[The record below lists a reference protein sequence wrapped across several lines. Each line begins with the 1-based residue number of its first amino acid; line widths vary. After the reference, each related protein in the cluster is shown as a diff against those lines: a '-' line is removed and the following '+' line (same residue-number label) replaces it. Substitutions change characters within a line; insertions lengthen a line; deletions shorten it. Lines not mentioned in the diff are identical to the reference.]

1 MADGENDKPSS
12 GASSTLGSGKD
23 LLFGWLV
30 GRAAADLGLAQ
41 ALAASEAQRIE
52 QFKRLEESLLA
63 QIRDLQN
70 QPNIGADADMFAAE
84 LLTAKSQFDN
94 VSERLGRLEMMT
106 QQAVQ
111 SRDQLKS
118 EAALLQAEIER
129 QKDLLRAQQDRFQ
142 DVEHNLAAKF
152 QDLAQQ
158 IRSQPEGT
166 NNTDTKLEDLRLELR
181 NMADQVARTEF
192 SAQQMTAQWSNEIE
206 RAASEVKGSNA
217 ALRAELF
224 EHLQKLQTA
233 APVVSGIQEN
243 VEKRFGELRRELGEN
258 TATRINV
265 EVQGLRAELQSVMQ
279 RLESLSLA
287 GTPQVDLN
295 AEREHWQREGNEIL
309 SARLHKLTEE
319 ISDKLH
325 EIAGAKVDR
334 EDFQMELGA
343 LAERI
348 ARSEQS
354 TLQTANGLKHE
365 LSSIQAGLSRQQ
377 QQQQATEAVIKGVE
391 ETIRA
396 KFAEIQNYLVQQQGS
411 LQIREDFS
419 TELKVEMQTLAQ
431 RLGAVESTAHH
442 THALMVNE
450 NQQTAQLREGFRAD
464 LADLRGRL
472 DERPPLDAV
481 IEQIEDNLDVRTREL
496 QNQLAQ
502 TALAVDR
509 REHDFRDFGAQLQTV
524 NQKMAQLETV
534 IRATQSTGA
543 NQSKET
549 VAAPVDLSAL
559 RLGAGDRR
567 GSVVPRLGS
576 APLGAHG
583 VVNESGGS
591 EESPSAGGKDQI
603 SQLHERISADIERAR
618 AELREKSG
626 RWKVR
631 R

>member
-70 QPNIGADADMFAAE
+70 QPNIGADVDMFAAE
-84 LLTAKSQFDN
+84 LLTAKSEFDN

-534 IRATQSTGA
+534 IRATLSTGA

-549 VAAPVDLSAL
+549 VVTPVDLSAL